1 MHTITDSLFGKS
13 NVMGNITIS
22 DTIFQIDEQN
32 LDNIPKNDEQPY
44 LNIHDCSSP
53 ENFHIY

>member
-1 MHTITDSLFGKS
+1 MHTIIDSLFGKS
-13 NVMGNITIS
+13 NVMSNVIIS

-44 LNIHDCSSP
+44 LNIHDCGSP
-53 ENFHIY
+53 ENFHVN